1 MKTFATIVEEI
12 KQLSFDEKKELLHIT
27 KQYLVEEARNKIYEE
42 HQESLDELKED
53 KLHFSGNIEDIKDIK
68 DNLKDL

>member
-53 KLHFSGNIEDIKDIK
+53 KLHFSGNIEDIKD
-68 DNLKDL
+68 NLKDL